1 MKTSDASHN
10 ENKKPPIR
18 LGITGGVGS
27 GKSVVCDYLARL
39 GVSVVST
46 DQLAKN
52 AVMPGMPAFDKIVRH
67 FGNGILSGDG
77 ALDRK
82 KLRNLITK
90 DPGKKKTLEQFVHPE
105 VFAGMAEAY
114 QAAQKKREPLI
125 AVEVPLLFETG
136 MAALFDYILTVTVHP
151 EVRVKRIMERDH
163 VTKEEAL
170 ALMGIQMPEDEKI
183 RQSDFVIENNGSLKD
198 TWKRLDDFYNQMM
211 RRIEQ
216 GLTDKNDSKYF

>member
-1 MKTSDASHN
+1 MKTSDSSYN
-10 ENKKPPIR
+10 ENEKPPIR

-27 GKSVVCDYLARL
+27 GKSVVCDYLAGL

-67 FGNGILSGDG
+67 FGNGILSEDG
-77 ALDRK
+77 TLDRK

-90 DPGKKKTLEQFVHPE
+90 DPEKKKALEQFVHPE

-114 QAAQKKREPLI
+114 QVVQKKRELLI

-151 EVRVKRIMERDH
+151 EVRVKRIMNRDH

-170 ALMGIQMPEDEKI
+170 ALMDIQMPEDEKI
-183 RQSDFVIENNGSLKD
+183 RQSNFVIENNGSLED
-198 TWKRLDDFYNQMM
+198 TWKRLDDFYKELM
-211 RRIEQ
+211 RHIK
-216 GLTDKNDSKYF
+216 TA

>member
-1 MKTSDASHN
+1 MKTSDSSYN
-10 ENKKPPIR
+10 ENEKPPIR

-27 GKSVVCDYLARL
+27 GKSMVCDYLARL

-52 AVMPGMPAFDKIVRH
+52 AVMPGMPAFDKIVRY
-67 FGNGILSGDG
+67 FGNGILSEDG

-90 DPGKKKTLEQFVHPE
+90 DPGEKKALEQFVHPE

-114 QAAQKKREPLI
+114 QAVQKRRELLI
-125 AVEVPLLFETG
+125 AVEVPLLFEAG

-163 VTKEEAL
+163 VTKEEAM
-170 ALMGIQMPEDEKI
+170 ALMGIQMPDDEKI
-183 RQSDFVIENNGSLKD
+183 RQSDFVIENNGSLEG
-198 TWKRLDDFYNQMM
+198 TRKRLDDFYKELM
-211 RRIEQ
+211 RLIKY
-216 GLTDKNDSKYF
+216 GLTDKNDSKR